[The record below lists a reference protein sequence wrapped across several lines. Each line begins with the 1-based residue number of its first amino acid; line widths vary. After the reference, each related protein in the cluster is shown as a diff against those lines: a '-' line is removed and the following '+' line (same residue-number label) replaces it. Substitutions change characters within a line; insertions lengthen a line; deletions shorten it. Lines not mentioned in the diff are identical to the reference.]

1 MITLS
6 RGGEKSVRR
15 SPISW
20 FREWQLW
27 TLPRSAVCFILSVEA
42 LTIAL
47 TVTVTVTSDS
57 RPGVPSHFLLLA
69 GMGILYGE
77 AADRIERFKRY
88 LGSDRIW
95 SNHKS
100 VWAFAGALSLPAGYA
115 AMLLMLVYAHH
126 LLLCHR
132 HRSARPHRLMFT
144 TTTMVLATLA
154 ASWVLGLAGGSL
166 FNGGLLSALTT
177 LGALAVFPVV
187 NLGVLI
193 IGMGLA
199 SKPNRLRTLLPDRE
213 SVGFEMMTLGLGL
226 VTALFVLHM
235 PWLTPLVLGLLTGLH
250 RSSLV
255 KELQVAASTDS
266 KTGLLNFSAWQER
279 SREGLSRAARAG
291 VPVSVVLVDLD
302 HFKRVNDTHG
312 HLVGDRV
319 LREVAS
325 ALRVELRGHDLLGR
339 FGGEEFVALIEG
351 PSLHQVTE
359 IAERIR
365 LCIAATTIADTPV
378 TASVGVA
385 HCPRPHGVGVEQL
398 LEVADSSLYTAKR
411 AGRDRVD
418 IATYATT
425 ALAS

>member
-1 MITLS
+1 MITQS
-6 RGGEKSVRR
+6 GIGDSAPR
-15 SPISW
+15 SLITW

-27 TLPRSAVCFILSVEA
+27 TLPRSARWFIVGVE
-42 LTIAL
+42 LFTVGL
-47 TVTVTVTSDS
+47 TVFITVDS
-57 RPGVPSHFLLLA
+57 EQRSGVPSHFLLLA
-69 GMGILYGE
+69 SMGILYGE

-115 AMLLMLVYAHH
+115 AILLMLVYGHH

-144 TTTMVLATLA
+144 TATMVLATLA
-154 ASWVLGLAGGSL
+154 ASGVLNLAGGSL
-166 FNGGLLSALTT
+166 FNGGLLSAVTT

-187 NLGVLI
+187 NLGVLMA
-193 IGMGLA
+193 GMGLA
-199 SKPNRLRTLLPDRE
+199 SRPTRLRTLLPDRE

-266 KTGLLNFSAWQER
+266 KTGLLNFTAWQER
-279 SREGLSRAARAG
+279 SREGLSRAARAR
-291 VPVSVVLVDLD
+291 VPVSVILIDLD
-302 HFKRVNDTHG
+302 HFKLVNDNHG

-319 LREVAS
+319 IREVAGV
-325 ALRVELRGHDLLGR
+325 LRVELRGHDLLGR
-339 FGGEEFVALIEG
+339 FGGEEFVVLLEG
-351 PSLHQVTE
+351 PTLRQATE

-365 LCIAATTIADTPV
+365 ACIPASSIAGTPV

-385 HCPRPHGVGVEQL
+385 FCPRPHGVTVEQL
-398 LEVADSSLYTAKR
+398 LEVADTSLYAAKR
-411 AGRDRVD
+411 AGRDRVE
-418 IATYATT
+418 IASHTPTS
-425 ALAS
+425 LAS